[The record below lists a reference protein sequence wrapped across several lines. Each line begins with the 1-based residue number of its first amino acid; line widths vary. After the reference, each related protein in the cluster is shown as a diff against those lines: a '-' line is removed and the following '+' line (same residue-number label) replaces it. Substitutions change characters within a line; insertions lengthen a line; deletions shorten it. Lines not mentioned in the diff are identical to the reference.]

1 MGAIKLMTSLFQN
14 YSLFETWG
22 PLWLALVIW
31 LGYSYKKHIVNSPE
45 YEVGSGREKF
55 FYTGIVLLY
64 LLHGSPFSIIAD
76 YFLFIA
82 LITQMSLTYFVIIF
96 LLIVVFSFIFFQ
108 KYVWYDK

>member
-1 MGAIKLMTSLFQN
+1 MGAIKLMTSLFQD

-76 YFLFIA
+76 RSEEHTSELQSRFDL
-82 LITQMSLTYFVIIF
+82 VCR
-96 LLIVVFSFIFFQ
+96 LLLEQ
-108 KYVWYDK
+108 K